1 MLPGLDTKIADFTRA
16 LGACVFHSPT
26 HLTIL
31 LGCLALAPGGT
42 QAADLP
48 AGGAR
53 GADWYT
59 GVEREVARED
69 WIVAVD
75 ASATVTTNSSAFG
88 TITATIAPVATLLD
102 SGLRV
107 RLQGVAGTYSYP
119 GAAVRQT
126 VTGVQQEGTLL
137 LGYEWIWQQAALA
150 GYVGMNV
157 RSNELSIVDPG
168 NPVVGTGL
176 GVKVAADLYVNPTDN
191 TLLAVNASYSTLFNA
206 YYARARAGFAIAP
219 GVFIGPEVT
228 LLGDNFFNGWRAG
241 GHVTGFAV
249 GPMKFSLGAGYAFDR
264 IRKGGYYT
272 SIDGRIAF

>member
-1 MLPGLDTKIADFTRA
+1 MGVRSVFNHRMRLPAV
-16 LGACVFHSPT
+16 LGW
-26 HLTIL
+26 
-31 LGCLALAPGGT
+31 LALAPS
-42 QAADLP
+42 
-48 AGGAR
+48 GAVA
-53 GADWYT
+53 ADWYT
-59 GVEREVARED
+59 GTEREVAGEE

-75 ASATVTTNSSAFG
+75 ASATVTTNNSAFG

-119 GAAVRQT
+119 GTAVGQT
-126 VTGVQQEGTLL
+126 VKGVQQEGTVL

-150 GYVGMNV
+150 GYIGMNV
-157 RSNELSIVDPG
+157 RSNELSILDPE

-176 GVKVAADLYVNPTDN
+176 GLKVAGDLYVNPTDN

-206 YYARARAGFAIAP
+206 YYARARAGFAVAP

-228 LLGDNFFNGWRAG
+228 FLGDNFFNGWRAG
-241 GHVTGFAV
+241 GHVTGFAI